1 MADIQKISGVDK
13 GDVEKVSG
21 VAATAIENVSGH
33 GLVTFTDT
41 TYTINAS
48 DNSWA
53 IPTGTNH
60 IQISLCGG
68 GTAGRNSH
76 FNQAGGGGPGAGTT
90 QNAKSAIG
98 NITSLAITIAAAMVG
113 QSNNAG
119 GANSSVTGTG
129 LTTMT
134 ANGGGVAYY
143 GDDYPNNIL
152 MPNVNILTDISSI
165 NPGTE
170 VHLVSVSAP
179 DNQY

>member
-1 MADIQKISGVDK
+1 MADIQKISSVDK
-13 GDVEKVSG
+13 GDIEKVSG

-41 TYTINAS
+41 TYTITS
-48 DNSWA
+48 STNSWA

-76 FNQAGGGGPGAGTT
+76 FNQAGGGGAGAGTT

-98 NITSLAITIAAAMVG
+98 NITSLAITIAAAMNG

-143 GDDYPNNIL
+143 GDDS
-152 MPNVNILTDISSI
+152 T
-165 NPGTE
+165 
-170 VHLVSVSAP
+170 SAGGGGSGGSTNTTGGNGGLGA
-179 DNQY
+179 D